1 MNCKECLKLL
11 DTYFD
16 GKLHGEMELEVREH
30 LDSCIDCA
38 SEYRQMVIAY
48 RIIKEEK
55 KMQPNPFLST
65 RVMSHIETI
74 GEATAVQAAIP
85 ILKRALQPLIVGVSL
100 AAAVFTGVMI
110 GHTYAGT
117 FDKPEIPVEMSY
129 MNDASME
136 YIDVLSVE

>member
-74 GEATAVQAAIP
+74 G
-85 ILKRALQPLIVGVSL
+85 KRQQYKLLYP
-100 AAAVFTGVMI
+100 F
-110 GHTYAGT
+110 
-117 FDKPEIPVEMSY
+117 
-129 MNDASME
+129 
-136 YIDVLSVE
+136 